1 MEPVIFPLAADDRDR
16 EEALRARFRQFWSTA
31 NGDPFAVSRLAL
43 LSLAVACLGTAC
55 ATHPTTGPTAGAA
68 KKTITTKERFE
79 PVTFPIAADE
89 RESETAL
96 RARFGQFWSTAKG
109 DPRTVYDTFISAAGP
124 IADGVSSE
132 RIETPSV
139 RGWWVRP
146 SVAERDGVIV
156 YLHGGGYIAG
166 SAKAYRGLA
175 SQLASRTRRPVLVLD
190 YPLAPEATVPAAP
203 DAVIAAYEW
212 LRANGGERI
221 AFVGDSAGGGL
232 ALATLARLAHG
243 SRPSAAVAGVV
254 FSPWVDL
261 AFTGAT
267 MKDSRIEDPVLR
279 YDALQNGARMYL
291 GKVDSR
297 DPLASP
303 LFGDLSGLPPLLIQV
318 GSDERLLD
326 DARQY
331 ADRAARE
338 GAKVRIEVWEG
349 MHHVFQINTAD
360 LRSSGVAL
368 DRAAAFLLEAFANR

>member
-1 MEPVIFPLAADDRDR
+1 MVHCTAMSWKGDPSARSCLALLFLAIGCLGAACGAYPTPGPAAGAEYKTANDRSPLLESVTFPLAADERDR
-16 EEALRARFRQFWSTA
+16 E
-31 NGDPFAVSRLAL
+31 
-43 LSLAVACLGTAC
+43 
-55 ATHPTTGPTAGAA
+55 
-68 KKTITTKERFE
+68 KT
-79 PVTFPIAADE
+79 
-89 RESETAL
+89 L

-109 DPRTVYDTFISAAGP
+109 DPRTVYDTFISSAAP

-139 RGWWVRP
+139 QGWWVRP
-146 SVAERDGVIV
+146 SAAERDGVIV
-156 YLHGGGYIAG
+156 YLHGGGYLAG

-175 SQLASRTRRPVLVLD
+175 SQLARRTRRPVLVLD

-203 DAVIAAYEW
+203 DAIIRAYQW
-212 LRANGGERI
+212 LRATGSKRI

-232 ALATLARLAHG
+232 ALVTLARLARG

-261 AFTGAT
+261 AFTGAS
-267 MKDSRIEDPVLR
+267 MKDDRIEDTLVT
-279 YDALQNGARMYL
+279 YEALQADAEMYL

-318 GSDERLLD
+318 GTDERLLD

-331 ADRAARE
+331 ADRAALA
-338 GAKVRIEVWEG
+338 GTKVRLEVWDG

-368 DRAAAFLLEAFANR
+368 DRAAAFLVEAFAKR